1 MHYRQN
7 WTPGWQGEYKRDV
20 CKEFVNRW
28 NERIRR
34 RMLRL
39 KFHNFYFSPNINA
52 MNVTEMSGADNACGE
67 IINAHNILGE
77 KTEAKRENFT
87 KAWA

>member
-1 MHYRQN
+1 
-7 WTPGWQGEYKRDV
+7 
-20 CKEFVNRW
+20 
-28 NERIRR
+28 
-34 RMLRL
+34 MLRL